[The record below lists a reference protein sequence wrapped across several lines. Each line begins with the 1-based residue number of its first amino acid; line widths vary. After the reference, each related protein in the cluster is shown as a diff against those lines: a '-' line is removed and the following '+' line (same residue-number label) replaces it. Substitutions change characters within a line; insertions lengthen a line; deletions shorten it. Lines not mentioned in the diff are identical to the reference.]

1 MYSSAEWRGEISEL
15 KKSPDVKRA
24 IGDLLNERWYQYI
37 ISLKDKVILLLTH
50 VLFAYSIHCVSKCE
64 CMQCRNV
71 YL

>member
-1 MYSSAEWRGEISEL
+1 MEGL
-15 KKSPDVKRA
+15 QKPPDVMA
-24 IGDLLNERWYQYI
+24 CIGNVLHGEWEEYI
-37 ISLKDKVILLLTH
+37 DRLRDEVILLLTQ